1 LLLEYAQRYADSRG
15 MSTALEVLGAGTD
28 GSVWLSAERTAIKVF
43 QLAEQF
49 EIEKECYLRLAA
61 AKVRE
66 VRGFMI
72 PRMIDCNSQLRVIE
86 MSTVQAPYLLDFGK
100 CYLDAPPKFTPEV
113 WQDLED
119 QIRGMY
125 DDRYDEVMA
134 AVRSLQRF
142 GIYYYDVKPKNVL
155 PANWNPTV

>member
-1 LLLEYAQRYADSRG
+1 
-15 MSTALEVLGAGTD
+15 MSAPLVALGAGTD
-28 GSVWLSAERTAIKVF
+28 GTVWLSGELTAIKAFRLV
-43 QLAEQF
+43 EQF
-49 EIEKECYLRLAA
+49 EVEKECYLRLAA
-61 AKVRE
+61 QNVTE
-66 VRGFMI
+66 VRGFVV
-72 PRMIDCNSQLRVIE
+72 PRMVDCNSKLQVIE
-86 MSTVQAPYLLDFGK
+86 MSVVQAPYILNFGK
-100 CYLDAPPKFTPEV
+100 CYLDAPPRFTPEV

-119 QIRGMY
+119 QIREMY